1 MIPKGNQRGGGQ
13 QLATHLMNSFDND
26 RVAVAEV
33 RGAIAQDLHGA
44 FAEWYAQSKATNCS
58 KYIYSLSINPD
69 HRQGPFTREHYYDF
83 IRRAEKRL
91 RLENQPRAVI
101 FHVKYGREHCHVIW
115 SRIDMAKGKAVQI
128 SHDHQKL
135 RMVAREYAHDHKL
148 TLPPGMRQDRGKARF
163 AFRAAAEN
171 LGEKQQQ
178 ERSGITKQQRR
189 EQITKLWGDSSD
201 ARSFAKALEANG
213 YFLARGD
220 QRAYVVVDLSGEIHS
235 LSRQINGV
243 KAKEIKARLGPNYDL
258 DRLPTAET
266 AQKWASDKRE
276 ALLRQQQEQK
286 FEDQKRA
293 SLEKR
298 AEAAKATAQQ
308 RRDDLAK
315 AHAAR
320 RSDLDAK
327 KQRLAQRH
335 DAERRALGDLQG
347 SRNAEIARQRSAR
360 QPKGIIALL
369 SRVTG
374 YDAFTTYRQ
383 KKHDRK
389 MEGEFKA
396 QKDALDRRH
405 AREMEDFRHREH
417 GLTSLEKR
425 ERRSLETVLRREVF
439 RRIAA
444 PQLTKAPA
452 PQPAPAQRQQDKKAP
467 QLAQSFREA
476 APPRPPAPAPA
487 RLTGTQQA
495 KADEFKRTA
504 AEISTPQKVQQRGQD
519 VVHPAQQPGGQK
531 TLTEAFKDRAAPP
544 ATQKPPAAP
553 VGLTAEQGSKVDE
566 FKRAA
571 ADITAP
577 QKEQPRAKE
586 ALRPAQKPEGGAAL
600 QQKSLSEIF
609 RESTAAPAKA
619 APPSSGQGGAGKTTD
634 TRSPEFKENAADLTP
649 AQRRALSLARTFQER
664 AAARGPQKDRDQDRD
679 KHYRPARVDYSLRR

>member
-26 RVAVAEV
+26 RVAIAEV

-91 RLENQPRAVI
+91 RLENQPRAVV

-135 RMVAREYAHDHKL
+135 RLVAREYAQDHKL
-148 TLPPGMRQDRGKARF
+148 TLPPGMRKDRGKARY

-189 EQITKLWGDSSD
+189 EQITKLWGESSG

-220 QRAYVVVDLSGEIHS
+220 QRAYIVVDLYGEIHS
-235 LSRQINGV
+235 LSRQLNGV
-243 KAKEIKARLGPNYDL
+243 KAREIKARLGSNYDL
-258 DRLPTAET
+258 DRLPTADT
-266 AQKWASDKRE
+266 AQKWASDKRA
-276 ALLRQQQEQK
+276 ALQRQHQEQK

-293 SLEKR
+293 SQEKR
-298 AEAAKATAQQ
+298 AEAAKATAEQ
-308 RRDDLAK
+308 RREDLAK

-327 KQRLAQRH
+327 KQQLAQRH
-335 DAERRALGDLQG
+335 DAERRTLADLQG

-389 MEGEFKA
+389 MEEEFKV

-405 AREMEDFRHREH
+405 AREMEDFRHRER

-425 ERRSLETVLRREVF
+425 ERRSLETTLRREVF

-444 PQLTKAPA
+444 PEKVRTPEKTPEKAIEKKPPEIKKPEAKVPEKAA
-452 PQPAPAQRQQDKKAP
+452 PLAAQ
-467 QLAQSFREA
+467 FREA
-476 APPRPPAPAPA
+476 AKPSRA
-487 RLTGTQQA
+487 QA
-495 KADEFKRTA
+495 QAAKLADFRKTA
-504 AEISTPQKVQQRGQD
+504 VE
-519 VVHPAQQPGGQK
+519 
-531 TLTEAFKDRAAPP
+531 
-544 ATQKPPAAP
+544 
-553 VGLTAEQGSKVDE
+553 
-566 FKRAA
+566 
-571 ADITAP
+571 ITAP
-577 QKEQPRAKE
+577 PKTE
-586 ALRPAQKPEGGAAL
+586 AAHGKDAVHPILKDLKPIFAEAAIASRGATGAALATKFNEKAAGKKQAPEKPVIEKAATPPPPESQKPE
-600 QQKSLSEIF
+600 
-609 RESTAAPAKA
+609 
-619 APPSSGQGGAGKTTD
+619 
-634 TRSPEFKENAADLTP
+634 LTP
-649 AQRRALSLARTFQER
+649 EQRRALDLAQAFNER
-664 AAARGPQKDRDQDRD
+664 AGIGRKKEHDEKKHIKRYRRSAPDR
-679 KHYRPARVDYSLRR
+679 SLRR

>member
-69 HRQGPFTREHYYDF
+69 HRQGPFSREHYYDF

-91 RLENQPRAVI
+91 RLENQPRAVV

-135 RMVAREYAHDHKL
+135 RLVAREYAHDHKL

-189 EQITKLWGDSSD
+189 EQITKIWGESSD

-220 QRAYVVVDLSGEIHS
+220 QRAYVVVDLYGEIHS
-235 LSRQINGV
+235 LSRQLNGV
-243 KAKEIKARLGPNYDL
+243 KAREIKARLGSNYDL

-276 ALLRQQQEQK
+276 ALQRQQQEQK

-298 AEAAKATAQQ
+298 AEAAKATAGQ

-320 RSDLDAK
+320 RSDLDTK
-327 KQRLAQRH
+327 KQQLAQRH
-335 DAERRALGDLQG
+335 DAERRALADLQG
-347 SRNAEIARQRSAR
+347 SRNAEIARQRAAR

-374 YDAFTTYRQ
+374 YNAFTTYRQ

-389 MEGEFKA
+389 MEEEFKA

-405 AREMEDFRHREH
+405 AREMEDFKHRER

-425 ERRSLETVLRREVF
+425 ERRSLETTLRREVF

-444 PQLTKAPA
+444 PEKLPVPEMAIERKQPDVKAPSK
-452 PQPAPAQRQQDKKAP
+452 PAPLTPAFQ
-467 QLAQSFREA
+467 EA
-476 APPRPPAPAPA
+476 AKPTRAQALKAKAADFRRAADETARPPEKIHPVQEPVK
-487 RLTGTQQA
+487 A
-495 KADEFKRTA
+495 KAAPEHIKPVF
-504 AEISTPQKVQQRGQD
+504 AE
-519 VVHPAQQPGGQK
+519 
-531 TLTEAFKDRAAPP
+531 
-544 ATQKPPAAP
+544 
-553 VGLTAEQGSKVDE
+553 
-566 FKRAA
+566 AA
-571 ADITAP
+571 ADKAHAAQDKTKGKSKGAVTA
-577 QKEQPRAKE
+577 KFNTA
-586 ALRPAQKPEGGAAL
+586 AGGL
-600 QQKSLSEIF
+600 QQENTAVPPDK
-609 RESTAAPAKA
+609 TAAPAET
-619 APPSSGQGGAGKTTD
+619 P
-634 TRSPEFKENAADLTP
+634 KEAELTE
-649 AQRRALSLARTFQER
+649 AQKRALALKEAFNRRAG
-664 AAARGPQKDRDQDRD
+664 ARGIAREKDRHRE
-679 KHYRPARVDYSLRR
+679 HYRRPPPDYSFRR